1 MAITK
6 TRTLARAY
14 DPRKVARYER
24 DSWVAY
30 YRKRWLTLLRVFIG
44 LLHYAFGLPFL
55 QTLHVAYL
63 ATRALIAFA
72 PKQND
77 VTQAETYMR
86 RFFEFIK
93 QIFNEDFDAAIVA
106 RLEVNWWV
114 VHRQFAG
121 RSDTT
126 ELVEALTQAYAAEYG
141 IEPAAVREAAYY
153 RAQAMLHSDCWVDD
167 GCDIT
172 SPLLAQEEEE
182 LHRSYAALR
191 TAIALNPPQMQNEQ

>member
-6 TRTLARAY
+6 TTTLARAF
-14 DPRKVARYER
+14 DPLKVARYER

-30 YRKRWLTLLRVFIG
+30 YRKRWLTLLRVFVG

-72 PKQND
+72 PKEND
-77 VTQAETYMR
+77 ITLAETYMG
-86 RFFEFIK
+86 RFFEFLK
-93 QIFNEDFDAAIVA
+93 QIFNRDYDAAVVA

-114 VHRQFAG
+114 VHRRFAG
-121 RSDTT
+121 QSDTS
-126 ELVEALTQAYAAEYG
+126 ELVRALMMAYAAEYG
-141 IEPAAVREAAYY
+141 VEPAAVREAAYY
-153 RAQAMLHSDCWVDD
+153 RAQAMLHSDRWVDE

-182 LHRSYAALR
+182 LHRSYTALHAAIQSHS
-191 TAIALNPPQMQNEQ
+191 T